1 MKRKLICILTAMMIL
16 ASACSSDTVV
26 TENASSSAAASI
38 SETAETT
45 APAEDAAAA
54 SSEVTEV
61 TESIEE
67 IVELEGESVSN
78 PVVSTSSTKDP
89 SLSDLVDKEALV
101 EVAKDFLEDKDKLE
115 LLSDAYGWAKILR
128 DASIKFEGTD
138 VELKLGVV
146 LKDLLD
152 GGFTTDIDTTEM
164 LDALSST
171 EDVVIEFNGKTIVI
185 KLINP
190 YNEPIEIGKA
200 LVGSISFSRE
210 EGADADLTIND
221 LPIANMSRD
230 EFLEYFPAVYESDDH
245 SLVYRYYVPEIH
257 KEVGPAT
264 ANHGVLLLDT
274 HGYAELILEFSDTG
288 LPEKVTLNAPWLLY
302 FGLQDVF
309 EEEEIEA
316 MKPAEVITAIDLRNH
331 IVDDLLKALERTKFD
346 FEIDHSTGVVSVNNA
361 VLFAVNEYEVTEEG
375 KEFLDTFIKVFSGVL
390 MDPEYRN
397 YVEEIVYEGNTDTK
411 DTYEFNLT
419 LSQNRAEA
427 VMDYCCNSTSNDLE
441 DDERA
446 FITERS
452 RAVGYSYSNPIY
464 DAEGNV
470 DMAAS
475 RRVDIR
481 FRLGMN

>member
-1 MKRKLICILTAMMIL
+1 MKRKLICILTAMMLL

-26 TENASSSAAASI
+26 TETASSTVAASI
-38 SETAETT
+38 SETAEAA
-45 APAEDAAAA
+45 APVEDAADA
-54 SSEVTEV
+54 SSEAAEP
-61 TESIEE
+61 IEE
-67 IVELEGESVSN
+67 IVEPEGESVSN
-78 PVVSTSSTKDP
+78 PAVSTSSTKDP

-101 EVAKDFLEDKDKLE
+101 EVAKEYLEDKDKLE

-138 VELKLGVV
+138 VELKLGMV

-185 KLINP
+185 GLINP

-221 LPIANMSRD
+221 LPIASMSRD

-274 HGYAELILEFSDTG
+274 HGYAELILEFGNNG

-316 MKPAEVITAIDLRNH
+316 MEPAEVITAIDLRNH

-390 MDPEYRN
+390 MDSEYRN
-397 YVEEIVYEGNTDTK
+397 YVAEIVYEGNTDTK

-427 VMDYCCNSTSNDLE
+427 VMDYCCTSTSNDLK